1 MTKAHEEGHE
11 GLVARVAAYA
21 RRSGVSWA
29 ACVEGLDAR
38 ERWDAVRRALAWLRS
53 WSSEGLTRG
62 DRRAIAHHWAT
73 AARAAALA
81 AACAGCASTPSS
93 KPIATVCGVAR
104 AACAVVE
111 AACGVA
117 ETSGGATP

>member
-1 MTKAHEEGHE
+1 MFSYSI
-11 GLVARVAAYA
+11 RY
-21 RRSGVSWA
+21 
-29 ACVEGLDAR
+29 DAR
-38 ERWDAVRRALAWLRS
+38 DSILKYFSETGAAFGALASMLPAEARWAWTARALRELRRACRDRS
-53 WSSEGLTRG
+53 N
-62 DRRAIAHHWAT
+62 RRAIAHHWAT

-93 KPIATVCGVAR
+93 KPVATACGVAR